1 MKSKSLQLFLEP
13 ASKFHPPMACGCP
26 VSMGSAFTFIAEM
39 IPHRLYFG
47 VVHPDKCPNNTKKK
61 DFLYFKF
68 NVRRIGLYFGP
79 PHIGLLYKY
88 ITELNQALR
97 KNPKK
102 VIVHV
107 AFTTEKKMTTNSA
120 MLMGAFAILQ
130 LNMDVDT
137 VVQMFANASKSLFL
151 CVDFFY

>member
-1 MKSKSLQLFLEP
+1 MT
-13 ASKFHPPMACGCP
+13 CGCP
-26 VSMGSAFTFIAEM
+26 VALSNAFTFIAEL

-47 VVHPDKCPNNTKKK
+47 ICHPDKCPKNTHKM

-68 NVRRIGLYFGP
+68 NVRKIGLYFGP

-88 ITELNQALR
+88 IKELNQALR

-102 VIVHV
+102 IIVHV

-120 MLMGAFAILQ
+120 LLIGAFAILQ
-130 LNMDVDT
+130 LHMDTET
-137 VVQMFANASKSLFL
+137 VVKMFSNARNLFMFVIITL
-151 CVDFFY
+151 I

>member
-1 MKSKSLQLFLEP
+1 MT
-13 ASKFHPPMACGCP
+13 CGCP
-26 VSMGSAFTFIAEM
+26 VDMGSAFSFVAEI

-47 VVHPDKCPNNTKKK
+47 VVHPDKCPNNTRRK

-68 NVRRIGLYFGP
+68 SVRKIGLYFGP

-88 ITELNQALR
+88 IKELNQALR

-102 VIVHV
+102 TIVHV

-120 MLMGAFAILQ
+120 MLIGAFAILQ
-130 LNMDVDT
+130 LHLHPDMVM
-137 VVQMFANASKSLFL
+137 QMFANHSNLFL
-151 CVDFFY
+151 